1 MLTLRES
8 FRNIT
13 DEIIWE
19 RYREGNEAAFNEI
32 FLRYYQRILHYG
44 LKFWPDQL
52 LVEDCIQELMIRIWQ
67 KRNVVNRTESVK
79 FYLLKTFRHI
89 LFRKLKQ
96 NRVFSEK
103 TEEDRLQE
111 VSVED
116 QFIREETHEVLKNKV
131 KVLLSQLTPRQQE
144 VLYLRFYQ
152 NLSPGEIAEL
162 LQINTQSVCNIIH
175 RAFQKIRETTPISN
189 HNNFIFSIIQFFL

>member
-1 MLTLRES
+1 YIRDLPS
-8 FRNIT
+8 FPTRRSS
-13 DEIIWE
+13 D
-19 RYREGNEAAFNEI
+19 
-32 FLRYYQRILHYG
+32 L
-44 LKFWPDQL
+44 
-52 LVEDCIQELMIRIWQ
+52 CIQELMIRIWQ

-116 QFIREETHEVLKNKV
+116 QFIREETQDRKSTRLNSSHV
-131 KVLLSQLTPRQQE
+131 K
-144 VLYLRFYQ
+144 
-152 NLSPGEIAEL
+152 
-162 LQINTQSVCNIIH
+162 
-175 RAFQKIRETTPISN
+175 IS
-189 HNNFIFSIIQFFL
+189 